1 MWHSN
6 TASEHNSKTKSLD
19 LELIPALGILSSNY
33 KYEILL
39 DLEPTPGRNMY
50 TESTKKPGGLHC
62 HWVGNIPRGYTM
74 KVILIT
80 LTALFLFPLSLL
92 AAGKQVV
99 DIDIEGM
106 SCKFC
111 AYSVQKS
118 LSKLPGVE
126 MAEVNIDNQK
136 AHIVM
141 SAGNQADVEQLKK
154 KISDSGFTPVKVV
167 ISTNE

>member
-1 MWHSN
+1 M
-6 TASEHNSKTKSLD
+6 
-19 LELIPALGILSSNY
+19 
-33 KYEILL
+33 
-39 DLEPTPGRNMY
+39 
-50 TESTKKPGGLHC
+50 KP
-62 HWVGNIPRGYTM
+62 
-74 KVILIT
+74 ILIT

-99 DIDIEGM
+99 DIDLEGM
-106 SCKFC
+106 SCQFC
-111 AYSVQKS
+111 AY
-118 LSKLPGVE
+118 
-126 MAEVNIDNQK
+126 NIDNQK